1 MAEMILPGV
10 YIEVRAEGL
19 IVPGRVTVGNLG
31 VIGTASKGPL
41 NKPVTLGS
49 LSEARAIFGETD
61 AWINGFSNELTLVRA
76 LELAYGHGATTVFAV
91 RVAAASAAKATTTL
105 KSTTGDCVTLQ
116 AKTEGNWG
124 NALLVNV
131 WDADDNAF
139 IENEA
144 HLGNAAPPITLKY
157 TPVVKSARNR
167 IHLATDADGL
177 TRSLKLLY
185 DDDAAPPAT
194 GEVKINRATG
204 ALTFGDAIAAADK
217 ITASYVVDKASARK
231 VTLKLG
237 EAKESYIVVSG
248 ADLIADIA
256 AQSAW
261 VTATAAAHAAEL
273 PLRSLAADA
282 FAAFKG
288 GANGEAA
295 SAAEYEAGL
304 EALLYEDAHIL
315 VAAGQDDRFGAKLDA
330 HCQNASTD
338 AIRHERIAVVGSKL
352 GASSD
357 DLRGH
362 TLASDRLIFVA
373 PGILATDSASGKELT
388 LPGAYAAAAVA
399 GLLGG
404 LAPHISLTNKPVRV
418 GGLERRFSA
427 AELSQLVQARVLAL
441 EMRQGFRVV
450 KGITTATNT
459 AWQQIT
465 TRRIV
470 DYARYG
476 VRSAANPYIGLLNNE
491 RVRSAMRATINS
503 FLAEMVED
511 EMLVGY
517 ELNVS
522 ATREEE
528 IKGIA
533 RVTLVL
539 RPVFSIDYIKVTM
552 FLE

>member
-31 VIGTASKGPL
+31 IVGTASKGPL
-41 NKPVTLGS
+41 NKPVTLSS
-49 LSEARAIFGETD
+49 LAEARATFGEAD
-61 AWINGFSNELTLVRA
+61 AWINGASNELTLVRA

-91 RVAAASAAKATTTL
+91 RVAAGSAAKAATTL
-105 KSTTGDCVTLQ
+105 KSTSGDCVTLQ
-116 AKTEGNWG
+116 AKTEGTWG
-124 NALLVNV
+124 NALLLNV

-144 HLGNAAPPITLKY
+144 HLGSETPPITLKH

-167 IHLATDADGL
+167 VQLTTDADGL

-185 DDDAAPPAT
+185 DDDAAPPAA
-194 GEVKINRATG
+194 GEVKINRTTG
-204 ALTFGDAIAAADK
+204 VLTFGDAIAAADR
-217 ITASYVVDKASARK
+217 ITVAYVVDKASARK

-248 ADLIADIA
+248 NDLLADIT

-273 PLRSLAADA
+273 PLKSLAADA

-295 SAAEYEAGL
+295 TAAEYKTGL

-315 VAAGQDDRFGAKLDA
+315 VAAGQDDRFGNELDA

-352 GASSD
+352 GATGD

-373 PGILATDSASGKELT
+373 PGIRTTDTASGKEVT

-404 LAPHISLTNKPVRV
+404 LAPHISLTNKTVRV
-418 GGLERRFSA
+418 NGLERRFSA
-427 AELSQLVQARVLAL
+427 AELSQLVQARVLTL
-441 EMRQGFRVV
+441 EMRQGFRIV

-528 IKGIA
+528 LKGIA